1 METLMMRKRIAAII
15 VLMMF
20 LAPALRG
27 QNYQALE
34 KAFSESYQHE
44 TKGEYSGA
52 IEKLQSVY
60 NEESYELNLRLGW
73 LSYLSGNFSQSSA
86 FYERAVNLK
95 PFSIEARFGYV
106 YPLSAI
112 GNWAMVKQQYVKML
126 EIDPMNSIVNYRMG
140 LIFYNSEDYPSALK
154 YFEKVVNAYP
164 FDYDGTI
171 MYAWTNFKMGKLR
184 EAKILFRKALLI
196 NPGDA
201 SANEGL
207 KLLD

>member
-1 METLMMRKRIAAII
+1 MMIKRIAAIAMLI
-15 VLMMF
+15 TF
-20 LAPALRG
+20 SFAG
-27 QNYQALE
+27 IQAQDHTTLE
-34 KAFSESYQHE
+34 KAFGASYDLE
-44 TKGEYSGA
+44 TKGDYTGA

-73 LSYLSGNFSQSSA
+73 LSYMSGNFSRSSA
-86 FYERAVNLK
+86 YYERAVNLK